1 MPPLRISSIF
11 GFNSS
16 SETSVTSS
24 ARSIFHSPASL
35 LQAIC
40 LERMGISTESTPSR
54 LTPRRINGN
63 TLTLRSGDMALP
75 HAATR
80 PLYFAAL
87 SAVARILPPTV
98 STTPAQRGFCS
109 GLPDVSFA
117 SSREIIVLA
126 PSPIRK
132 ACSFA
137 FPVAAT
143 TLKPSLPR
151 IATATL
157 PTPPVAPVTNTSP
170 ESLDNPLAIKRITH
184 NAAVSPAVP

>member
-1 MPPLRISSIF
+1 MNISHLLRSTTTLPRTPPLRISSIF

-24 ARSIFHSPASL
+24 ASSMFHSPASL

-40 LERMGISTESTPSR
+40 RERMGISTESTPSR

-63 TLTLRSGDMALP
+63 TLTLRSADMALP
-75 HAATR
+75 HALTR
-80 PLYFAAL
+80 PPCFAVL

-109 GLPDVSFA
+109 GRPDVSFT
-117 SSREIIVLA
+117 SSREMIALA
-126 PSPIRK
+126 PRPVRN
-132 ACSFA
+132 SFSLVL
-137 FPVAAT
+137 PVAAT
-143 TLKPSLPR
+143 TLKPSLAR

-157 PTPPVAPVTNTSP
+157 PTPPVAPVFQGQA
-170 ESLDNPLAIKRITH
+170 LR
-184 NAAVSPAVP
+184 